1 MGQSEDSSS
10 VGSRIRKLRGAM
22 AQTEFAERLGVDR
35 KSVAGWEADK
45 RLPDGSSLLNVNHL
59 LTGSPPQEALSRDE
73 RDLLALFRAAPLA
86 VKGAAIRVLDT
97 HSVGTTG
104 QVFNAPITGGVAGRN
119 IINKGKK

>member
-1 MGQSEDSSS
+1 
-10 VGSRIRKLRGAM
+10 M

-45 RLPDGSSLLNVNHL
+45 RLPDGSSLLKLMAEFGADVNHL